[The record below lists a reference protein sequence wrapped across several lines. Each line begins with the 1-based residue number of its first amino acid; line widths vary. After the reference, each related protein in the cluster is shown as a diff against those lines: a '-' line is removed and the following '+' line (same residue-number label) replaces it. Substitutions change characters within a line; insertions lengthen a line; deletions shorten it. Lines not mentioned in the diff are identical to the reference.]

1 MKKMTIEYQSAWHK
15 PEVFEASNIKD
26 AIQIC
31 EYGVNQQ
38 YIVLVNGKKY
48 RPLNSY
54 GKKVELWDS
63 IKSIFI
69 KYQLKTFIELNNTGP
84 TGSSIGYQYQKK

>member
-1 MKKMTIEYQSAWHK
+1 MTIEYQSAWHK

-54 GKKVELWDS
+54 GKKVEL
-63 IKSIFI
+63 
-69 KYQLKTFIELNNTGP
+69 
-84 TGSSIGYQYQKK
+84 